1 MSADQFAQV
10 LEVYA
15 DLREHYVSP
24 AARADGA
31 FYAPETTDN
40 DRHLMI
46 EVSSLRNG
54 AWALRNL
61 KDVPVGIPSWLT
73 DEYSNA
79 VDAITHGD
87 NPALGGTTAEKPGET
102 P

>member
-54 AWALRNL
+54 AWGFTEPERRSSRYPFVA
-61 KDVPVGIPSWLT
+61 D
-73 DEYSNA
+73 
-79 VDAITHGD
+79 
-87 NPALGGTTAEKPGET
+87 
-102 P
+102 